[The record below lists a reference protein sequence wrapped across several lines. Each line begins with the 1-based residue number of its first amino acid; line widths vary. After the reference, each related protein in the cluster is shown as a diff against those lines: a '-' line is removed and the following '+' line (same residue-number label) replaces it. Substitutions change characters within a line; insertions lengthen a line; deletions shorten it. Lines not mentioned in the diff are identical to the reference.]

1 VSRQPSKNQVTIP
14 ARLVREAGLASGD
27 EVEAQVLASGRLEI
41 TRADDLVERFAGR
54 ISGVY
59 PPGCLDALRD
69 EWER

>member
-1 VSRQPSKNQVTIP
+1 VSRQSSKNQVTIP

-54 ISGVY
+54 ISGVS
-59 PPGCLDALRD
+59 PPGYLDALRD

>member
-1 VSRQPSKNQVTIP
+1 MSRQSSKNQVTIP

-54 ISGVY
+54 ISGVS
-59 PPGCLDALRD
+59 PPGYLDALRD